1 MRNTVLKSATA
12 TLMLMFASSAL
23 AAPSFSTVKK
33 DDEKKDP
40 QAAVAGLTKD
50 EAKDAKKNAHVAQK
64 KARTAEHKAAT
75 AAKDA
80 DKAATAASR

>member
-1 MRNTVLKSATA
+1 MRYSILKSATA
-12 TLMLMFASSAL
+12 ALVVMFASSAL
-23 AAPSFSTVKK
+23 AAPSFPTVKK

-50 EAKDAKKNAHVAQK
+50 EAKDAKHNAHVAEK
-64 KARTAEHKAAT
+64 KAKKAEHKADA

-80 DKAATAASR
+80 DKAAKAASQ